1 MSKIICLVG
10 PTATGKT
17 KLSIELA
24 HKYNAIIINADST
37 QIYKEPIIA
46 TAKITED
53 EKENVS
59 HYMLDLVSL
68 NADYTLFD
76 YQKEGRKLL
85 DKFIKEDKNIVIVGG
100 SGLYIKALL
109 YDYNLD
115 ESNKVDMDFSIYNNK
130 ELKSIADRIDSNN
143 DIHINNRQRLE
154 RFIRRF
160 YETGK
165 VNSKTDNINKRIYD
179 FTLIGLKTDRETLYQ
194 KANDRV
200 DKMFEEGLLEEAKKL
215 YSKKY
220 KNFTNIIGY
229 KELNSYFNNEISL
242 DRAKELIKQNTR
254 HYAKRQFTWFNNQ
267 MKDIIW
273 FDVNYD
279 DFNKTI
285 NEIINY
291 IEKK

>member
-76 YQKEGRKLL
+76 YQREGRKLL